1 VSPIAW
7 IVLWALVLLVAAY
20 FVVRE
25 LRSGRKEPAEFD
37 RMEHEAVREAS
48 RNRDIHG
55 PNTFGGWGS

>member
-1 VSPIAW
+1 MSPIAW
-7 IVLWALVLLVAAY
+7 IVMWVLVLLVAAY
-20 FVVRE
+20 FVARE

>member
-1 VSPIAW
+1 MWV
-7 IVLWALVLLVAAY
+7 LVLLVAAY
-20 FVVRE
+20 FVARE